1 MCFGFISVLLRW
13 LQRAG
18 DTYAKDAC
26 ASFVKDFND
35 SMEEAKEC
43 VKKARNCLAT
53 ELAALVRFSTIPFNA
68 HIPANHL
75 FGKLLGVSV
84 HILRSKS
91 RHYDYFKS

>member
-35 SMEEAKEC
+35 SMEEAK
-43 VKKARNCLAT
+43 VSFAFNDFLHSLSRLW
-53 ELAALVRFSTIPFNA
+53 STLLYS
-68 HIPANHL
+68 HLNHVL
-75 FGKLLGVSV
+75 N
-84 HILRSKS
+84 
-91 RHYDYFKS
+91 